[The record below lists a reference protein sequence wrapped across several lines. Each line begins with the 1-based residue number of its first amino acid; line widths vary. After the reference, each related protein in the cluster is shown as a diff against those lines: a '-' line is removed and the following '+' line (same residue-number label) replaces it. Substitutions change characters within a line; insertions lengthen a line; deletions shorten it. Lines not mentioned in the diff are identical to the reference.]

1 MHGDD
6 RPGPAAFTSSKSTAQ
21 TTVASLWNFFT
32 FFFLKNNRI
41 KKKSL
46 VAATTLQKREF
57 VMYS

>member
-6 RPGPAAFTSSKSTAQ
+6 RPGPTAFTSSKSTAQ

-32 FFFLKNNRI
+32 FFFLKNNQI

-46 VAATTLQKREF
+46 VAATTF
-57 VMYS
+57 